1 MSDRTG
7 SPGLTTIVAV
17 IWVAAAAYGC
27 GDATNRRPAAEST
40 RDGSAAHADSHR
52 PDTTRIDSETGEG
65 ETGGARSDR
74 DQEAAD
80 AAPDTVASLD
90 ASRDQ
95 PLPPGHYFVRLKSG
109 VDPTMVTE
117 RHSIEPLEIIR
128 DPVPAVYAR
137 LDSLQLAALERDTL
151 VLSLSREIHQTDSLR
166 PPPIRGMTPPGDSAS
181 Y

>member
-1 MSDRTG
+1 MSDRAG

-27 GDATNRRPAAEST
+27 GDATNRRPAAEPT
-40 RDGSAAHADSHR
+40 GDGVAARADSH
-52 PDTTRIDSETGEG
+52 DTTRIDSETGKG

-74 DQEAAD
+74 DQRAAD
-80 AAPDTVASLD
+80 TAPDTVTPPD
-90 ASRDQ
+90 ASRDR

-137 LDSLQLAALERDTL
+137 LDSLQLAALQRDTL
-151 VLSLSREIHQTDSLR
+151 VLSLSREIHQTDSLG
-166 PPPIRGMTPPGDSAS
+166 PPPIRGMTPPGDSATP
-181 Y
+181 